1 MVNKLF
7 NPRSLKNNTI
17 GKKRTSIAGGSIL
30 LQKGGP
36 GAGSSYSSTEDY
48 QETVGRGM
56 DGVNLKLRN
65 LMEKPIKKKKNIK
78 FSLN

>member
-1 MVNKLF
+1 MVNKIF

-36 GAGSSYSSTEDY
+36 GAGSSYSSTQDY
-48 QETVGRGM
+48 QETVGGRGM
-56 DGVNLKLRN
+56 DGVNAKLQN
-65 LMEKPIKKKKNIK
+65 LMEKPMKKK
-78 FSLN
+78 